1 MRSSSHAPDVWLH
14 ATADIQ
20 QQDDVNRH
28 LLALEIPDLL
38 RLSIHSQD
46 EILDSETANGMVST
60 IHYLGI
66 DTSQRDIAT
75 KGNGRVIG
83 WWGSDSRLCGQPTGI
98 TR

>member
-1 MRSSSHAPDVWLH
+1 MRSGSHAPDVWLH

-38 RLSIHSQD
+38 RLSIHTQD
-46 EILDSETANGMVST
+46 EILDSETANRMAST

-75 KGNGRVIG
+75 KSNRRVIG
-83 WWGSDSRLCGQPTGI
+83 WCGSDSRLVGGQQA
-98 TR
+98 

>member
-1 MRSSSHAPDVWLH
+1 VWPH

-46 EILDSETANGMVST
+46 EILDPETANGMVST

-66 DTSQRDIAT
+66 DTPQRDIAT
-75 KGNGRVIG
+75 KSNGRISG
-83 WWGSDSRLCGQPTGI
+83 LWGCDGRGGGSQQA
-98 TR
+98 